1 MGNQQPSGQDQRWGS
16 LFKGPFW
23 TTAFHSK
30 HVVIAKTPQAIA
42 STQKVSV
49 FPRTEEINFV
59 SSLVYIGIIK
69 T

>member
-1 MGNQQPSGQDQRWGS
+1 MGNQQPSGQNQRWGS

-30 HVVIAKTPQAIA
+30 QVVIAKTSQAIA
-42 STQKVSV
+42 STQKESI
-49 FPRTEEINFV
+49 FPRTEEINFM
-59 SSLVYIGIIK
+59 SSLVYIGITK